1 MKIVYFAWVRERI
14 GFSSESIDISG
25 NIKTLD
31 NLIDY
36 LAAKSPGHKEALS
49 NKNIL
54 KLSVNF
60 EYANINH
67 NINNNDEVAIFP
79 PVTGG

>member
-36 LAAKSPGHKEALS
+36 LAVKSPGHKEALS

-54 KLSVNF
+54 KFSVNF